1 MSKPGHSLIASQSPG
16 APPPKASSG
25 IGKCLIL
32 TIVFGVMVI
41 ALAFVMRA
49 QIMAVGKKADA
60 AKTSSDAALAMVT
73 KQRDDMA
80 GLVQSVGQAIATLQA
95 NGTLTPAQA
104 AAIAAQVAAQQAA
117 KGAAKAQAGTTPGIP
132 GSRSGGG
139 QSVTPG
145 VMGSARPVASQTTPP
160 PSASDTSR
168 CLATVNVPLILRVDG
183 TLCPP

>member
-1 MSKPGHSLIASQSPG
+1 VSKPGHSLTASQSPEV
-16 APPPKASSG
+16 PPKTPSG
-25 IGKCLIL
+25 FGRCLIL
-32 TIVFGVMVI
+32 TVVFGAMVI

-60 AKTSSDAALAMVT
+60 AKTSSDKALAMVT

-80 GLVQSVGQAIATLQA
+80 GLVQSIGQALNTLQA

-139 QSVTPG
+139 TSTTPG
-145 VMGSARPVASQTTPP
+145 VVGSARSVAPQTTPP
-160 PSASDTSR
+160 PHSSDTSQ
-168 CLATVNVPLILRVDG
+168 CLLTANLPPILRVDG
-183 TLCPP
+183 TLCPG